1 MQAYSR
7 ATKNIEQF
15 CCICNVQGVVALLH
29 VFPDDRLN
37 VAKNNVK
44 VGFSLDLD
52 LPNTPLKKNIIEW
65 ESKFWTNK
73 NEHGW
78 IADIDT
84 TFALYPP
91 NSPFTYR
98 AIRLDKPYCI
108 KHIPWYLNEIPE
120 EWKYYLEHASSVS
133 SWGSKLKKQL

>member
-1 MQAYSR
+1 MGSESEAIWGQEQRRKFEKVIGRLPRQAIKS
-7 ATKNIEQF
+7 F
-15 CCICNVQGVVALLH
+15 
-29 VFPDDRLN
+29 
-37 VAKNNVK
+37 
-44 VGFSLDLD
+44 
-52 LPNTPLKKNIIEW
+52 W
-65 ESKFWTNK
+65 ESKFWVDK

-91 NSPFTYR
+91 NSPFTYK

-108 KHIPWYLNEIPE
+108 KHIPWYLDQIPE